1 MTKNFVAETQK
12 SHLRTETTRN
22 NNKLYGCYGPSPSL
36 LCLFCGFC
44 ALYQLSYF
52 KYQEARTKTCPEM
65 TDELGLLDLIL
76 KHCTICDSHF
86 SCGCFLFAP
95 IMSTSSFCKGSQTK
109 ITNQKPLWTTRPLS
123 SCKISHLPMH
133 PWVSILTHTHRFPFL
148 FPCHSVRYSR
158 LGRTLGKLHF
168 YWGPGAQRAPGGGR
182 ESSESLGQ
190 KRFLRGAMDRK
201 KRRNYR
207 WEVWGGYS
215 WEMDMMNF
223 RTASEF

>member
-1 MTKNFVAETQK
+1 
-12 SHLRTETTRN
+12 
-22 NNKLYGCYGPSPSL
+22 
-36 LCLFCGFC
+36 
-44 ALYQLSYF
+44 
-52 KYQEARTKTCPEM
+52 M

-95 IMSTSSFCKGSQTK
+95 IMSTSSFCKGSETK

-133 PWVSILTHTHRFPFL
+133 PWVYIHTHTHRFPFL

-182 ESSESLGQ
+182 ESSESQGQ
-190 KRFLRGAMDRK
+190 HCFLRGGCGQKEEKELQMGGGGVGTAERWIWWISWQHPNCKDEGQNHSSSPNASHYESGSSPSRLFSTQTCARMK
-201 KRRNYR
+201 K
-207 WEVWGGYS
+207 
-215 WEMDMMNF
+215 
-223 RTASEF
+223 